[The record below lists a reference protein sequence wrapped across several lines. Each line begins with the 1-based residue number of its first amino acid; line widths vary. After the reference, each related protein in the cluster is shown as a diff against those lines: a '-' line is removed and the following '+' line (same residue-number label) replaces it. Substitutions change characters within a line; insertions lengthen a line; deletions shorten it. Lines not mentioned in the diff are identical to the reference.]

1 MNISTL
7 IDILNDI
14 KEEHGDLDVNVV
26 DKKKGM
32 IEIKSVSVADIID
45 FVNIDYSEYKKVFIH
60 I

>member
-7 IDILNDI
+7 IDILNSA
-14 KEEHGDLDVNVV
+14 KEEYGDLDVCVI

-32 IEIKSVSVADIID
+32 IEIKSVSVAYIMD
-45 FVNIDYSEYKKVFIH
+45 FVNIDDTEYKKVFIS

>member
-7 IDILNDI
+7 IQNLEQI
-14 KEEHGDLDVNVV
+14 KEDHGDLDVCVI

-32 IEIKSVSVADIID
+32 IEIKSVSVANIIN
-45 FVNIDYSEYKKVFIH
+45 FVNIDYSEYKEVFIH